1 MIQTAVQTVE
11 VKLCQADRELI
22 RRLTRAK
29 NREAFTSK
37 PAEIGAMSV
46 KVSLDDGAI
55 APTRAHS
62 TDAGMDLYAR
72 EDTVIPRAGKTVAE
86 WDENERCKT
95 IKHLDNS
102 ACFDTG
108 VHVELPHGY
117 YGKIESKSGL
127 NVKHSVVSCGG
138 VIDEG
143 YTGSIVVKLYNF
155 GTHSYTVHAGDK
167 IAQLIIQPCIYP
179 TVSIVESINAETERG
194 DNGFGSTGK

>member
-1 MIQTAVQTVE
+1 MQ
-11 VKLCQADRELI
+11 LCNADRELL
-22 RRLTRAK
+22 RRLSIKAAK
-29 NREAFTSK
+29 YREVFTNK
-37 PAEIGAMSV
+37 PAEIGNLSINV
-46 KVSLDDGAI
+46 QLDDGAHV
-55 APTRAHS
+55 PTRAHS
-62 TDAGMDLYAR
+62 TDAGLDLYAMK
-72 EDTVIPRAGKTVAE
+72 EVVIPCIGQCVAQ
-86 WDENERCKT
+86 WDDNNRFEIFKRLN
-95 IKHLDNS
+95 NS

-108 VHVELPHGY
+108 VHIELPHGY

-155 GTHSYTVHAGDK
+155 GTHSYTVRKGDK

-179 TVSIVESINAETERG
+179 TVNIVDSIEQNTERG